1 MSDYKITIVDKD
13 DKTIEENLSNILFSE
28 NNPRFSRIT
37 DININF
43 IDFLNQENKS
53 QEDVIQTLITCEGD
67 FSDLLDLISSIN
79 DRGFIDREPIWI
91 VKNLKNNKYT
101 IAEGNRRLLCLK
113 LLLKTIKLPEY
124 HKLTNYENN
133 YSNEKSFYQNEKDW
147 SDNDNSEKIEKKKF
161 KNYKKINEIIYNSD
175 FVKKYKK
182 IVFHLIEKN
191 DELWNIIYDKH
202 LSGDKIGIR
211 KWSRAKYFAD
221 LIQWFSKDGFK
232 KDTNQAKDILNK
244 INRHPNDI
252 ANDFR
257 EAQFIYACFYFGSGK
272 RDEGY
277 GNNEICFINHNDI
290 LDEIAFSDRISAL
303 ERNHS
308 FNKVR
313 FLLIKYLKIGRDE
326 FDNTYLKIDFDDSN
340 NIKFIDKKYECR
352 NLLNFLFKKWKS
364 KEITTRPFNDE
375 DKILHEVLWTLN
387 NINIDTRL
395 TSNQLNDL
403 DEFNCTIDEI
413 DKILKVNDLPNNDI
427 NVKLHLERFK
437 YAKSIKIN
445 CHEINKNFNENNK
458 DKNFKDFSPMSV
470 FKKLIDQL
478 NWNLQYREKY
488 LNAVCISLR
497 SFWEQFLIWSD
508 IAQEEDKNK
517 QAKHIKCFVENN
529 TLDLKNEIIQSLN
542 SSGQIDS
549 AKIINYLEFVNV
561 NKDNSFF
568 YQFYDFLNIYLKT
581 NSDKYKILNEGIH
594 SLHRIYLKMDYIN
607 NLKVIDEMCKLTNN
621 FVKAINLN
629 AFNVLNQKIISKLSE
644 SNQICYTKNKL
655 KN

>member
-124 HKLTNYENN
+124 HKFTNYENN

-568 YQFYDFLNIYLKT
+568 SQFNDF
-581 NSDKYKILNEGIH
+581 
-594 SLHRIYLKMDYIN
+594 
-607 NLKVIDEMCKLTNN
+607 
-621 FVKAINLN
+621 F
-629 AFNVLNQKIISKLSE
+629 
-644 SNQICYTKNKL
+644 
-655 KN
+655 